1 MASRSKGLAFLVTAF
16 AAVVLSASAAFP
28 SGYQLNEH
36 GSKAVAMGGAFVA
49 RAWDPSSIYFNPAG
63 LSYVKGFDIMLGGTL
78 ILPSTTFTG
87 PYPDNTETKM
97 NSLTFFPPN
106 AYVTYNFDNGLA
118 AGIGVFTPEGLGT
131 SWPQDW
137 VGRFIITKINLQ
149 SFDINPTV
157 SYSFLN
163 DMISVGVGFDYVLG
177 SVVLEKYN
185 SSGGLADSV
194 GNSITPF
201 VHMDGSAKGTGFNFG
216 VMLKPY
222 ENVSLGFSYRSKIT
236 YKVDNG
242 TATYTGAD
250 GISALLPSGAV
261 STSLPLPETWYAGIA
276 YKGSDFSIE
285 ADYQFV
291 GWSAYNQLAITFQNP
306 GAGGNPAP
314 VVGDYSNSYIIR
326 VGGEYMLNDVWTV
339 RAGVFYDKNPVP
351 DAYDLPILPDADR
364 LGLNVGFGVNLT
376 NNISVDASYMFLP
389 FKQRTITTSAYG
401 LDGTYNTTANLLGID
416 ISYKL

>member
-1 MASRSKGLAFLVTAF
+1 MASRSNGLAFLVTAF
-16 AAVVLSASAAFP
+16 AAIVLSASTAFS

-36 GSKAVAMGGAFVA
+36 GSRAVAMGGAFVA

-63 LSYVKGFDIMLGGTL
+63 LSYVKGFDIMIGGTL
-78 ILPSTTFTG
+78 ILPGTTFTG
-87 PYPDNTETKM
+87 PYPNNTETKM

-131 SWPQDW
+131 GWPQDW
-137 VGRFIITKINLQ
+137 VGRFIITKISLQ

-163 DMISVGVGFDYVLG
+163 DMVSVGVGFDYVLG

-185 SSGGLADSV
+185 TTGFRDSA

-201 VHMDGSAKGTGFNFG
+201 LHMDGTAKGTGFNFG
-216 VMLKPY
+216 VLLKPI
-222 ENVSLGFSYRSKIT
+222 ENISLGFSYRSKIT

-242 TATYTGAD
+242 TATFSQD
-250 GISALLPSGAV
+250 GGLSSLLPGGTV
-261 STSLPLPETWYAGIA
+261 STSLPFPTTWYAGIA
-276 YKGSDFSIE
+276 YKGDNFSIE
-285 ADYQFV
+285 ADYQYV
-291 GWSAYNQLAITFQNP
+291 GWSAYDSLTINFKNQTSAQQNSSVL
-306 GAGGNPAP
+306 GN
-314 VVGDYSNSYIIR
+314 YSNSYIIR
-326 VGGEYMLNDVWTV
+326 VGGEYMLNDMWTV

-364 LGLNVGFGVNLT
+364 LGLNIGFGVNVT

>member
-1 MASRSKGLAFLVTAF
+1 MASKWKASSILILAFVGI
-16 AAVVLSASAAFP
+16 VLSASTAFS

-36 GSKAVAMGGAFVA
+36 GSRAVAMGGAFVA

-63 LSYVKGFDIMLGGTL
+63 LSYVKGFNIMLGGTL
-78 ILPSTTFTG
+78 ILPSTTFT
-87 PYPDNTETKM
+87 DLNDTQWKM

-137 VGRFIITKINLQ
+137 VGRFIITKISLQ

-163 DMISVGVGFDYVLG
+163 DMVSVGVGFDYVLG
-177 SVVLEKYN
+177 SVDLEKYN
-185 SSGGLADSV
+185 PPIFSDTA
-194 GNSITPF
+194 GNSVTPF
-201 VHMDGSAKGTGFNFG
+201 VHMTGNAKGTGFNFG

-222 ENVSLGFSYRSKIT
+222 ENISLGFSYRSKIT

-242 TATYTGAD
+242 SATFSGAD
-250 GISALLPSGAV
+250 GLSSELPSGTAT
-261 STSLPLPETWYAGIA
+261 TSLPLPETWYAGIA
-276 YKGSDFSIE
+276 YTGSDYSIE

-291 GWSAYNQLAITFQNP
+291 GWSAYKELSITFQNP
-306 GAGGNPAP
+306 GAGNPAP
-314 VVGDYSNSYIIR
+314 VVGNYTDSYIIR
-326 VGGEYMLNDVWTV
+326 VGGEYRLNDMWAL

-364 LGLNVGFGVNLT
+364 LGLNVGFGVNVT

-389 FKQRTITTSAYG
+389 FKQRTITDSASPYN
-401 LDGTYNTTANLLGID
+401 LNGTYNTTANLLGID

>member
-1 MASRSKGLAFLVTAF
+1 VASRKKALLGTVAAF
-16 AAVVLSASAAFP
+16 AATVLSASTAFS

-36 GSKAVAMGGAFVA
+36 GSSAVAMGGAFVA

-63 LSYVKGFDIMLGGTL
+63 LSYVKGFNIMLGGTL
-78 ILPSTTFTG
+78 ILPSTTFTD
-87 PYPDNTETKM
+87 PNDTQWKM

-137 VGRFIITKINLQ
+137 RGKFIITKINLQ
-149 SFDINPTV
+149 SFDINPTL
-157 SYSFLN
+157 SYSFLG
-163 DMISVGVGFDYVLG
+163 DMVSVGVGFDYVLG
-177 SVVLEKYN
+177 SVLLERYN
-185 SSGGLADSV
+185 PTVIIDTA
-194 GNSITPF
+194 GNSVDPF
-201 VHMDGSAKGTGFNFG
+201 VHMTGNAKGTGFNFG

-222 ENVSLGFSYRSKIT
+222 ENISLGFSYRSKIT

-242 TATYTGAD
+242 TTTYTGAD
-250 GISALLPSGAV
+250 GLTAELPSGAA

-276 YKGSDFSIE
+276 YNGSTYSIE

-291 GWSAYNQLAITFQNP
+291 GWSAYKELSITFQNP
-306 GAGGNPAP
+306 GPNGNPSP
-314 VVGDYSNSYIIR
+314 VIGDYSNSYIIR
-326 VGGEYMLNDVWTV
+326 IGGEYMLNDMWTL
-339 RAGVFYDKNPVP
+339 RAGVFYDKNPIP

-364 LGLNVGFGVNLT
+364 LGLNVGFGVSVT

-389 FKQRTITTSAYG
+389 FKQRTITNSA
-401 LDGTYNTTANLLGID
+401 LQFNGTYNTTANLLGID